1 MNMSLSNKIDF
12 AVIFRV
18 VNANPNGDPLN
29 GNRPRTI
36 YEGNGEVSDVC
47 IKRKI
52 RNRVA
57 QIKEGEKG
65 FDIFIR
71 PTEEDDRPLAT
82 KAEAFKYNKKR
93 ICETYWD
100 VRAFGAVLT
109 KKKER
114 GKSKKQEIDNETEDS
129 GGGNQGIR
137 GPVTIQWAKSVAQ
150 IEPTVSQITRCCVA
164 SEEEKK
170 KDKMSTMG
178 TKNYVEHAV
187 YKVVGSVNPFLAKEP
202 PKGTGFND
210 ADLNVLKEVMSTL
223 FENDE
228 SSARPLGS
236 IILENLVF
244 ITPKEN
250 VSCEPAYKTFE
261 RLKVDVKKGVTC
273 PRSIADYDI
282 TLDDDGVNIDK
293 RVWER
298 VIKPAK

>member
-1 MNMSLSNKIDF
+1 MDTIKNRIDF
-12 AVIFRV
+12 IAVISAT
-18 VNANPNGDPLN
+18 NANPNGDPLVAN
-29 GNRPRTI
+29 SPRQDL
-36 YEGNGEVSDVC
+36 EGYGLISDVC

-71 PTEEDDRPLAT
+71 PTEEDGRPLAT
-82 KAEAFKYNKKR
+82 KADALKYDRKR
-93 ICETYWD
+93 ICEMYWD

-114 GKSKKQEIDNETEDS
+114 GKGKKEEVDITTEDS
-129 GGGNQGIR
+129 GDGNQGIR

-170 KDKMSTMG
+170 KGKVSTMG

-187 YKVVGSVNPFLAKEP
+187 YKVVGSVNPILAKQP
-202 PKGTGFND
+202 PKGTGFTD
-210 ADLNVLKEVMSTL
+210 ADLDVLKEAMTSL

-236 IILENLVF
+236 IILEDLVF
-244 ITPKEN
+244 VSPKEN
-250 VSCEPAYKTFE
+250 APCEPAYKTFE
-261 RLKVDVKKGVTC
+261 RLKIDVSKDVTC
-273 PRSIADYDI
+273 PRSIADYHI
-282 TLDDDGVNIDK
+282 TLDEDGVNIDK

-298 VIKPAK
+298 TILRAR

>member
-1 MNMSLSNKIDF
+1 MDTIKNRVDF
-12 AVIFRV
+12 IAVISAT
-18 VNANPNGDPLN
+18 NANPNGDPLVAN
-29 GNRPRTI
+29 SPRQDL
-36 YEGNGEVSDVC
+36 EGYGLISDVC

-82 KAEAFKYNKKR
+82 KAEALKYDRKR
-93 ICETYWD
+93 VCEAYWD

-114 GKSKKQEIDNETEDS
+114 GKPKKEQIDTETEDS
-129 GGGNQGIR
+129 GDGNQGIR

-164 SEEEKK
+164 SEDEKK
-170 KDKMSTMG
+170 KGKVSTMG

-187 YKVVGSVNPFLAKEP
+187 YKVVGSVNPFLANQP

-210 ADLNVLKEVMSTL
+210 EDLNVLKKAMTTL

-236 IILENLVF
+236 IVLEDLVF

-250 VSCEPAYKTFE
+250 TLCEPAYKTFE
-261 RLKVDVKKGVTC
+261 RLKINVKKNVTY
-273 PRSIADYDI
+273 PRSMPDYDI
-282 TLDDDGVNIDK
+282 TLDEDGVNIDK

-298 VIKPAK
+298 TILPSK